1 MYFCPMKKLI
11 TLSLSALFLLSCNN
25 SAETLMSEKQLG
37 ALQSTD
43 SIERVADLFGSDSIA
58 YERLGTGEIVGLSV
72 FNSVQKKRFQLK
84 ANIDQHIEIVQV
96 FDSIFQTQKG
106 IGVGK
111 TVGDLKKVYTIDQV
125 LSSFKSIS
133 IYVKESPLLFL
144 FDRSELPE
152 NIKYGFDPIDAVQLP
167 SEAVINQVII
177 SW

>member
-96 FDSIFQTQKG
+96 FDSIFKRR
-106 IGVGK
+106 K
-111 TVGDLKKVYTIDQV
+111 A
-125 LSSFKSIS
+125 
-133 IYVKESPLLFL
+133 
-144 FDRSELPE
+144 SELE
-152 NIKYGFDPIDAVQLP
+152 KQWAI
-167 SEAVINQVII
+167 
-177 SW
+177 